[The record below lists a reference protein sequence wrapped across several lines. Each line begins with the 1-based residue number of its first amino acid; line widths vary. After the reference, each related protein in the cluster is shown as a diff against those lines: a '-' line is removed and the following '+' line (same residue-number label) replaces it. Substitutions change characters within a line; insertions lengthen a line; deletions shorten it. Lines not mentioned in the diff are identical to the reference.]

1 MCATS
6 LLDCEWGDVTLS
18 VGELAHNVGAT
29 DTPGSPRGRSEIPVT
44 ERNHPDNVLL
54 LCHSCHRKI
63 DNAKLRDLYTVD
75 VLREIKS
82 RHEDMVM
89 AATDFATQHR
99 SLIVTTR
106 ASIRGTTTKASHR
119 QIAQAL
125 IEARRA
131 PYSVDG
137 RQIRIEIDL
146 TDPESELWV
155 WQRGCQR
162 IDEAVARLE
171 ADTSGGAVDHVS
183 IFALAPI
190 PLLTYLGH
198 RLDDK
203 YGVEIHRR
211 DRVDSDTAWCW
222 PKDKKPDTEF
232 TTSIDDS
239 EPDAGE
245 AVVLVSVSGTV
256 TRDRIPLDLAKLPVL
271 ELHPDGALPSL
282 DAIGS
287 RADLERFSVAWRE
300 LLALVEQRLPQARTL
315 HVLAAV
321 PAPAAVNMGR
331 YRVRGVSPALVM
343 YQRTDTN
350 TFEAAVEIAE

>member
-1 MCATS
+1 MT
-6 LLDCEWGDVTLS
+6 VS
-18 VGELAHNVGAT
+18 VAELAHNVGAT

-44 ERNHPDNVLL
+44 ERNHPDNLLL
-54 LCHSCHRKI
+54 LCHGCHRKI
-63 DNAKLRDLYTVD
+63 DNADLRDLYTVD

-106 ASIRGTTTKASHR
+106 ASVRGTTTKASNR

-137 RQIRIEIDL
+137 RQIRVEIDL
-146 TDPESELWV
+146 TDSESEPWV
-155 WQRGCQR
+155 WERGCQR

-171 ADTSGGAVDHVS
+171 ADTCGGAVDHVS
-183 IFALAPI
+183 VFALAPI

-203 YGVEIHRR
+203 YGVEVHRR

-222 PKDKKPDTEF
+222 PRNENADINF
-232 TTSIDDS
+232 TTSLDDTES
-239 EPDAGE
+239 DARE

-256 TRDRIPLDLAKLPVL
+256 TRDRIPEGLAQLPVL
-271 ELHPDGALPSL
+271 ELRPDGVLPGL

-287 RADLERFSVAWRE
+287 RTDLQRFSVAWRQ

-331 YRVRGVSPALVM
+331 YRPRIVSPALVM
-343 YQRTDTN
+343 YQRTDAD
-350 TFEAAVEIAE
+350 TFEAAVKITE